1 MKLKNVLLAICLG
14 ILMWGVG
21 GGDSGKAYA
30 QAGNVIGIASYGTT
44 IDADGYMNDIGYL
57 GAGTM
62 LSESIGLI
70 GQVGGT
76 GTGAVGTT
84 GDKEY
89 GLGTSIFCLL
99 SNKFIVA
106 GGIWGT
112 RHDKEGDA
120 PIVNYGTIGGV
131 LSYFPLGSGLFQE
144 GEKIGLTIGVH
155 YTPGLKQF
163 LYGFGITILGGK

>member
-1 MKLKNVLLAICLG
+1 MRRSLIAICLG

-44 IDADGYMNDIGYL
+44 IDADGYMSDIGYL
-57 GAGTM
+57 GAGTFV
-62 LSESIGLI
+62 SERVFLI
-70 GQVGGT
+70 GQVAGAGT
-76 GTGAVGTT
+76 GLGATD
-84 GDKEY
+84 DKEY
-89 GLGTSIFCLL
+89 GLGTSIGCLV

-106 GGIWGT
+106 GGIWGM
-112 RHDKEGDA
+112 RDDNEGDT
-120 PIVNYGTIGGV
+120 PIVNYATIGGA

-144 GEKIGLTIGVH
+144 GEKIGLTLGVH